1 MFAKKEILLRKLR
14 FVVFMVIL
22 SNIYT
27 QAVAEQQD
35 SKKEDYSVISIEK
48 LINLNPAKF
57 SWKESIFFETSDSI
71 TVLIQEDIR
80 ESGYQ
85 SIPELL
91 QTAPEVNIV
100 KTDSNKLAII
110 TGGFNSLYAETLSG
124 RTAYIPLSS
133 DAYMNVPDLMLD
145 DIHPIDAMQDP
156 EETQWIANVVGGLLW
171 QVNKNMDISIVGQN
185 LLDGVRPEFGNDNVT
200 ATEPKRAIFV
210 KLTWRF

>member
-1 MFAKKEILLRKLR
+1 MFTRKEILLPKLR
-14 FVVFMVIL
+14 FVVLMVIL
-22 SNIYT
+22 SSIYT

-35 SKKEDYSVISIEK
+35 SKKEDYPVISIEK

-57 SWKESIFFETSDSI
+57 TWKESILFETSESI

-80 ESGYQ
+80 ETGYQ

-100 KTDSNKLAII
+100 KTESNNPAII
-110 TGGFNSLYAETLSG
+110 TGGFNSPYAETLAG
-124 RTAYIPLSS
+124 GTAYIPFSS
-133 DAYMNVPDLMLD
+133 DAHMNALDLMLD
-145 DIHPIDAMQDP
+145 DIHQIDAMQKP
-156 EETQWIANVVGGLLW
+156 EETLWIANVVGGLLW
-171 QVNKNMDISIVGQN
+171 QVNKNMDISIVGQD
-185 LLDGVRPEFGNDNVT
+185 LLDGLRPEFGNDNIT

>member
-1 MFAKKEILLRKLR
+1 MFTKKEILLRKLR
-14 FVVFMVIL
+14 FVLLMVIL
-22 SNIYT
+22 SSIYT

-35 SKKEDYSVISIEK
+35 SKKEDYPVISIEK

-57 SWKESIFFETSDSI
+57 SRKESILFETSESI
-71 TVLIQEDIR
+71 AVLIQEDIR

-91 QTAPEVNIV
+91 QTAPEDNIV
-100 KTDSNKLAII
+100 KTDSNNPAII

-133 DAYMNVPDLMLD
+133 DAYINVPDVILD
-145 DIHPIDAMQDP
+145 DIHQIDVVQDP
-156 EETQWIANVVGGLLW
+156 EETLWIANVVGGLLW

-200 ATEPKRAIFV
+200 DAEPKRAIFV